1 MITTIR
7 ELYDTHRAEL
17 EKAQDEV
24 QRQIAVV
31 QAAQRAYM
39 DAEWALIEAQERA
52 AKFSTV
58 VDEAK
63 KALDGGKM

>member
-1 MITTIR
+1 MITTIQ
-7 ELYDTHRAEL
+7 ELYDTRRTEL

-39 DAEWALIEAQERA
+39 DAERALTEAQERA

-63 KALDGGKM
+63 KALDGEKM

>member
-1 MITTIR
+1 MITTIQ
-7 ELYDTHRAEL
+7 ELYDTRRAEL

-39 DAEWALIEAQERA
+39 DAERALSEAQERA
-52 AKFSTV
+52 AKLSTV
-58 VDEAK
+58 VDGAK
-63 KALDGGKM
+63 KALDGEKM